1 MAEEGQTLVQI
12 RDLHFARGSKE
23 IFRGLDIDIPRG
35 KVTTILGPSGTGKT
49 TLLKMIGGQLK
60 PAKGSIVVDG
70 LDVGKLSRRKLYDL
84 RKRMGMLFQ
93 SGALLTDLSVFENVA
108 YPLREHTDLP
118 DSLIS
123 HLVLMRLHAVG
134 LRGAKDLAPSELSGG
149 MARRA
154 ALARALVFDPM
165 MIMYDEPFI
174 GQDPISMGVLLDLI
188 RTVNTALGLTS
199 VMVSHDL
206 EEAMSISDYLVIIS
220 EGVVVESGPPE
231 QLKSSSSEWVQQFL
245 HGKSDGPV
253 PFQLAAP
260 DYGYWINIVAQLGR
274 ATIFLI
280 QLISGVFSL
289 IKRPSLLIKQL
300 HASGVMTLSIVLV
313 SGLFVGMVL
322 ALQAYNTL
330 VDFGQEDRIG
340 TLVALTLVRELGPVV
355 TGLLFAGRAGS
366 AMTAEIGLMKAT
378 EQLSGLEMMAVDPF
392 KRVFA
397 PRFLAGFIALPMLA
411 AMFSAVG
418 VMGGHLVGVEVLGV
432 EANAYWSQMHN
443 SVSFVNDVCN
453 GLIKGLVFGFV
464 VSWISIFQGADCI
477 PTSEGV
483 SSATTRTVVY
493 SSLAILGLDFLL
505 TAVMF

>member
-1 MAEEGQTLVQI
+1 M
-12 RDLHFARGSKE
+12 
-23 IFRGLDIDIPRG
+23 
-35 KVTTILGPSGTGKT
+35 
-49 TLLKMIGGQLK
+49 
-60 PAKGSIVVDG
+60 
-70 LDVGKLSRRKLYDL
+70 SRFLEN
-84 RKRMGMLFQ
+84 F
-93 SGALLTDLSVFENVA
+93 GA
-108 YPLREHTDLP
+108 
-118 DSLIS
+118 
-123 HLVLMRLHAVG
+123 
-134 LRGAKDLAPSELSGG
+134 
-149 MARRA
+149 
-154 ALARALVFDPM
+154 
-165 MIMYDEPFI
+165 
-174 GQDPISMGVLLDLI
+174 
-188 RTVNTALGLTS
+188 
-199 VMVSHDL
+199 
-206 EEAMSISDYLVIIS
+206 
-220 EGVVVESGPPE
+220 
-231 QLKSSSSEWVQQFL
+231 
-245 HGKSDGPV
+245 
-253 PFQLAAP
+253 
-260 DYGYWINIVAQLGR
+260 YWIGILERLGR
-274 ATIFLI
+274 ATLFLF
-280 QLISGVFSL
+280 QLIAAIISL
-289 IKRPSLLIKQL
+289 VKRPSLLIKQL
-300 HASGVMTLSIVLV
+300 HATGVKTLSIVLV

-330 VDFGQEDRIG
+330 IDFGQEERIG

-432 EANAYWSQMHN
+432 DANAYWSQMQS
-443 SVSFVNDVCN
+443 SVSFTHDVCN

-464 VSWISIFQGADCI
+464 VSWISIFEGADCI